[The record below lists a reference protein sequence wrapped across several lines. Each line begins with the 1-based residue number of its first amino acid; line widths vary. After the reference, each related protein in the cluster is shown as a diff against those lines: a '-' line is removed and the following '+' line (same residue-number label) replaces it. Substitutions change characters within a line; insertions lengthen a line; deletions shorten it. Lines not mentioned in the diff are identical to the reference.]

1 MENAIKDKES
11 NSAISEF
18 NSDLSNSQLDLKI
31 SISEHNLIELKDT
44 EKIVLE
50 LQNKIILL
58 EKKNNDLKEKNE
70 QLTKDNIEKSSL
82 MMKMSLVDFRRDFM
96 FQRSV
101 QLQNN
106 SIQLAQ
112 IIKEKDDL
120 QLMNEKMLDL
130 LTYKEME
137 NEDLLEKIE
146 NYKLAAKLEVEKYLE
161 KIQNLED
168 KVASLE
174 NSNGSKF
181 V

>member
-1 MENAIKDKES
+1 
-11 NSAISEF
+11 
-18 NSDLSNSQLDLKI
+18 
-31 SISEHNLIELKDT
+31 
-44 EKIVLE
+44 
-50 LQNKIILL
+50 
-58 EKKNNDLKEKNE
+58 
-70 QLTKDNIEKSSL
+70 
-82 MMKMSLVDFRRDFM
+82 MKMSLVDFRRDFM

-120 QLMNEKMLDL
+120 QLMNEIMLDL